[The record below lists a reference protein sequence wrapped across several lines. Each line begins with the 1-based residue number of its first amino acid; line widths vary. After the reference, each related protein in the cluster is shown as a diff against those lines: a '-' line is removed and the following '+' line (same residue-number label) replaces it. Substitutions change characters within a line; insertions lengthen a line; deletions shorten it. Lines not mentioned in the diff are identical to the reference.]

1 MIKIIYTSSFSKAL
15 KKLHLNQ
22 KIALDEAV
30 RHLQNNPLAGEQKLG
45 KLAGVR
51 VYKFKMLNQLT
62 LLTYSFY
69 EDKLILE
76 LIKIGPHENFYRD
89 LESNKK

>member
-1 MIKIIYTSSFSKAL
+1 
-15 KKLHLNQ
+15 LNQ
-22 KIALDEAV
+22 KIALDKAV
-30 RHLQNNPLAGEQKLG
+30 AEIAKNPSISDLKIG
-45 KLAGVR
+45 KIAGVR

-62 LLTYSFY
+62 LLAYCFY

-89 LESNKK
+89 LEKNL